1 LGEGLFS
8 FLGVSSFLGGVS
20 TFIDFF
26 FFGLGGGGGD
36 GVVGSGS
43 GFFFDKSITS

>member
-1 LGEGLFS
+1 MGFSLFLGEGLFS

-26 FFGLGGGGGD
+26 FFY
-36 GVVGSGS
+36 
-43 GFFFDKSITS
+43 FNFNFY